1 MKFLK
6 FHTFT
11 LRPFHEIKSFQIEIP
26 AEATRGGDKTFVLPP
41 ATSHLIQ
48 NPNVGGANPNLLVEL
63 GKRLLETAKTGDVQH
78 VKELLGRGA
87 PMTADWLGT
96 SPLHHAAFYG
106 HYKTAELL
114 LQSGCSRDARTKV
127 EKTALHLA
135 ACSGN
140 SDIVELL
147 LKANAE
153 VNCLDMVRSRKP
165 TYIIVIFSTM

>member
-1 MKFLK
+1 M
-6 FHTFT
+6 
-11 LRPFHEIKSFQIEIP
+11 
-26 AEATRGGDKTFVLPP
+26 
-41 ATSHLIQ
+41 IQ
-48 NPNVGGANPNLLVEL
+48 NPNVGTNPNLLVEL
-63 GKRLLETAKTGDVQH
+63 GKRLLETAKTGDVLH

-96 SPLHHAAFYG
+96 SPLHHAAFFG

-147 LKANAE
+147 LKANSE
-153 VNCLDMVRSRKP
+153 VNCADMVRRSI
-165 TYIIVIFSTM
+165 TICFSVILLFNEL

>member
-1 MKFLK
+1 M
-6 FHTFT
+6 
-11 LRPFHEIKSFQIEIP
+11 
-26 AEATRGGDKTFVLPP
+26 
-41 ATSHLIQ
+41 IQ
-48 NPNVGGANPNLLVEL
+48 NPNVGTNPNLLVEL
-63 GKRLLETAKTGDVQH
+63 GKRLLETAKTGDVVH

-96 SPLHHAAFYG
+96 SPLHHAAFFG

-135 ACSGN
+135 ACAGN

-147 LKANAE
+147 LKANSE
-153 VNCLDMVRSRKP
+153 VNCADMVRSI
-165 TYIIVIFSTM
+165 TICFSVILLFNEL

>member
-1 MKFLK
+1 MWVFC
-6 FHTFT
+6 H
-11 LRPFHEIKSFQIEIP
+11 FQIEIP
-26 AEATRGGDKTFVLPP
+26 AEAARGDKTFVLPP

-48 NPNVGGANPNLLVEL
+48 NPNVGTNPNLLVEL
-63 GKRLLETAKTGDVQH
+63 GKRLLETAKTGDVVH

-96 SPLHHAAFYG
+96 SPLHHAAFFG

-135 ACSGN
+135 ACAGN

-147 LKANAE
+147 LKANSE
-153 VNCLDMVRSRKP
+153 VNCADMVSI
-165 TYIIVIFSTM
+165 TMCVFSKSLSLLLFNAMNYCHEVTLNI